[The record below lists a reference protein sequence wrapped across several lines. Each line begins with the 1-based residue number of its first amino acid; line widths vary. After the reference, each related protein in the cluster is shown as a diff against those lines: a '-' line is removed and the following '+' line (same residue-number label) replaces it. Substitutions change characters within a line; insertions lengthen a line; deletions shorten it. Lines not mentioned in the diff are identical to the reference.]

1 MAAGRRV
8 IVVACILADTQHSIG
23 QSLRSG
29 YQAVRSRVFSI
40 LSFNMC
46 MSAKKMLEL
55 LSV

>member
-29 YQAVRSRVFSI
+29 DQAVRSRVFSI